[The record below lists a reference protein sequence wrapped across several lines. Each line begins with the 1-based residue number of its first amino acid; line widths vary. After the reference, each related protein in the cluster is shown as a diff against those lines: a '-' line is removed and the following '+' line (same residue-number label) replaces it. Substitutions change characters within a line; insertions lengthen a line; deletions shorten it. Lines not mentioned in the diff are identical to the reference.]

1 MLFAYKLK
9 DPLTSTF
16 IGNKIIARNGS
27 LITTDLQV
35 TADLSHY
42 GLLEPAKDNVVD
54 VASLVSPMVPEC
66 TVRLNESGKLEF
78 SPFLPAV
85 DDEVPFMQID
95 DYYSCISAYSELMKL
110 LKPA

>member
-42 GLLEPAKDNVVD
+42 GLLEPVKNVVD
-54 VASLVSPMVPEC
+54 ANTLVSAEVPEC
-66 TVRLNESGKLEF
+66 RVRWNKNGTVSF
-78 SPFLPAV
+78 SPAFPHL
-85 DDEVPFMQID
+85 DKDSPFMGLEEYKLCVD
-95 DYYSCISAYSELMKL
+95 AYTSLIKL

>member
-16 IGNKIIARNGS
+16 IGNKVIARNGS

-35 TADLSHY
+35 TVDLSHY
-42 GLLEPAKDNVVD
+42 GLLEPVKNNVVD
-54 VASLVSPMVPEC
+54 AASLVSYEVPEC
-66 TVRLNESGKLEF
+66 TIRLNENGNLEF

-85 DDEVPFMQID
+85 AEETPFMSINK
-95 DYYSCISAYSELMKL
+95 YRTCVSAYTDLIKL

>member
-9 DPLTSTF
+9 DATVVTP
-16 IGNKIIARNGS
+16 IGNKIITKIGS
-27 LITTDLQV
+27 LITTDLQITV
-35 TADLSHY
+35 DLSHY
-42 GLLEPAKDNVVD
+42 GLLEPVKDNVVD
-54 VASLVSPMVPEC
+54 AASLVSPMVPEC

-85 DDEVPFMQID
+85 DDEVPFMQIN
-95 DYYSCISAYSELMKL
+95 DYKTCIGAYSELIKL